1 MNSSVLI
8 VGGDDFPAHV
18 ISRVRGLTALT
29 VQITTTIQEAE
40 ERLQTDPSELL
51 ILQASRSDTWELCR
65 HLKQQRSFSG
75 VYCIL
80 VDDRPCPSNC
90 DSYDLL
96 MRHTSLMTTALETGA
111 DAYVWLMQP
120 PELKTEAGFVDYQG
134 RLFQA
139 QLRLGLRRMQSYRE
153 LSRANDLLSAIA
165 LSDPLTQLS
174 NRRAF
179 DWELPRQIQAAREQG
194 LSLSLLILDIDF
206 FKAINDHNGHL
217 IGDQVLQM
225 VAERLS
231 HNMRFYE
238 TPFRYG
244 GEEFVVILNNTDAE
258 EALVIGHRLRQLI
271 GEKPFV
277 VNETLDLPITVSIG
291 VACLLPTDDERG
303 ISFLNRADQNL
314 LKAKAEGRNRVVQS

>member
-8 VGGDDFPAHV
+8 VGEDDFPSRV

-29 VQITTTIQEAE
+29 LRTVASAQEAE
-40 ERLQTDPSELL
+40 DLIQADPSELM
-51 ILQASRSDTWELCR
+51 ILQASRTDTWELCR
-65 HLKQQRSFSG
+65 RLKQQRSLSSI
-75 VYCIL
+75 YCLL
-80 VDDRPCPSNC
+80 VDDRTCPAGQEEEA
-90 DSYDLL
+90 LL
-96 MRHTSLMTTALETGA
+96 QRYTSLMTTALETGA
-111 DAYVWLMQP
+111 DAYVWLGEDASDQAEP
-120 PELKTEAGFVDYQG
+120 NFVDHQS

-139 QLRLGLRRMQSYRE
+139 QLRLGLRRIQSYRE

-194 LSLSLLILDIDF
+194 AALSLLILDIDY
-206 FKAINDHNGHL
+206 FKAVNDHYGHL
-217 IGDQVLQM
+217 IGDQVLQL

-244 GEEFVVILNNTDAE
+244 GEEFVVILNSASAE
-258 EALVIGHRLRQLI
+258 AALMIGDRLCRLI
-271 GEKPFV
+271 GDQPFA
-277 VNETLDLPITVSIG
+277 VNETLDLSITISVG
-291 VACLLPTDDERG
+291 VACLTPDDDERG
-303 ISFLNRADQNL
+303 INLLDRADQNL
-314 LKAKAEGRNRVVQS
+314 LKAKLEGRNRVVQS